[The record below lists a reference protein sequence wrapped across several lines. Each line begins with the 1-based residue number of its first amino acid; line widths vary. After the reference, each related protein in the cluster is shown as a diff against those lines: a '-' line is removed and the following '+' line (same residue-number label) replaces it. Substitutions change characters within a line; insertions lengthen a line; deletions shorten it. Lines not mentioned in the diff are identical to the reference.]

1 MVMNLNIETLT
12 YTILGVGVA
21 VELLKRNNLN
31 TNILAVVATILG
43 ALVYGGLSSFSVQT
57 VIIGA
62 VIGAASS
69 GFYDVG
75 EGLKRVGVLKDLFN
89 KPKSTDEDFPTAK

>member
-1 MVMNLNIETLT
+1 MDLNLEVLT

-21 VELLKRNNLN
+21 VELLKRNSLN

-43 ALVYGGLSSFSVQT
+43 AIVYGGLSSFSVQT
-57 VIIGA
+57 AIIGA

-89 KPKSTDEDFPTAK
+89 KSNKPDEDTSEAK